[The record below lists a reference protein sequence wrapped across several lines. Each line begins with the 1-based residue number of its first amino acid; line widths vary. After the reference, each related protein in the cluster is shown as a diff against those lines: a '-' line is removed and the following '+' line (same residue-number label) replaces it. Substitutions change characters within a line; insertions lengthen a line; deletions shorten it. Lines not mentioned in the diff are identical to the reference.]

1 MSEKQRLLQK
11 IEDELKTMTEEQ
23 KLTVLV
29 FLQNNKKETGAA

>member
-1 MSEKQRLLQK
+1 MLEKQRLLQE

-29 FLQNNKKETGAA
+29 FLQNYKKETGAA